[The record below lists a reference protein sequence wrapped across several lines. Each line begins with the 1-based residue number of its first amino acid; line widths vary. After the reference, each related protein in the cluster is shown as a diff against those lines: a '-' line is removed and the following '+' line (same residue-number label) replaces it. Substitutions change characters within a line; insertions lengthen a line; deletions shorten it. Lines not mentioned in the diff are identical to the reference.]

1 MYDAREGHRER
12 QQVKVCPIR
21 FGACSLRPIPRE
33 LFLPTCSGFPVKAAT
48 NSATNFLMILKG
60 VTRKGSEVATSD
72 HVFFDD

>member
-1 MYDAREGHRER
+1 MPD
-12 QQVKVCPIR
+12 KVRGLLPCD
-21 FGACSLRPIPRE
+21 PRE
-33 LFLPTCSGFPVKAAT
+33 LFLPTCSGFPVKAATKLAAAT